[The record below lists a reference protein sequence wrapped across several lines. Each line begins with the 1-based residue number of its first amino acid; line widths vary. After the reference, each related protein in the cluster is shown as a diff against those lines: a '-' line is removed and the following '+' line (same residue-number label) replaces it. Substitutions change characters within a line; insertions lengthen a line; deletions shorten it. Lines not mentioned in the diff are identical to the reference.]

1 MTVTFFGNGFV
12 PKRIKKKLR
21 ETIIELIICQGANC
35 FIVGGGHF
43 DNAAAKILLELQERY
58 PYFKYIAVFAD
69 FSGDTSRSP
78 RALKKAETD
87 LCNKYKIDNAD
98 IIISYLTYNWG
109 RAAKLVALAKRLK
122 KQTIGL

>member
-1 MTVTFFGNGFV
+1 MTVTFFGNGFT

-21 ETIIELIICQGANC
+21 ETIIDLIICQGADC
-35 FIVGGGHF
+35 FIVSEGHF
-43 DNAAAKILLELQERY
+43 DNVAAKILMELQERY

-69 FSGDTSRSP
+69 FSGDTGKTQ

-87 LCNKYKIDNAD
+87 YCNKYKIDNAD
-98 IIISYLTYNWG
+98 IVISYITHNWG
-109 RAAKLVALAKRLK
+109 RAAKLVALAKRME